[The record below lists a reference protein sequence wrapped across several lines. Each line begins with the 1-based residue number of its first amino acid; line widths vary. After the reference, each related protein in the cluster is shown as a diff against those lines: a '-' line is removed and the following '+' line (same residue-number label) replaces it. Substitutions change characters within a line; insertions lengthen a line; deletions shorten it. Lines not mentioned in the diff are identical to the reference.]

1 MENVLIA
8 LDYDPTAQQVAEK
21 GYELAKSMG
30 ARVTLLHVLSNEVY
44 YYSRSYSPI
53 MGFEGF
59 VSGDSS
65 EVSQNDYLKEAA
77 YRFLEDTTTFLGNE
91 EIVTLVKEGDFAE
104 MILATADSIAADAI
118 VIGSHSRRWLEK
130 IVMGSVTEKVL
141 KYTQIPLYIIP
152 TRSVKAI

>member
-1 MENVLIA
+1 MKNVLIA
-8 LDYDPTAQQVAEK
+8 LDYDPTAQIVAEK
-21 GYELAKSMG
+21 GYELAQSIG
-30 ARVTLLHVLSNEVY
+30 ARVTLVHVLSNEVY
-44 YYSRSYSPI
+44 YYSRAYSPI

-59 VSGDSS
+59 ATGKSS

-77 YRFLEDTTTFLGNE
+77 YRYLEDTTKFLGDE
-91 EIVTLVKEGDFAE
+91 EIVTLVKEGDFAD

-141 KYTQIPLYIIP
+141 KLTQIPLYIIP
-152 TRSVKAI
+152 TRSVKA